1 MSTKFWNCA
10 AIFLIVVTLLIVLKF
25 FATKTIFYG
34 VFYFF
39 LTLFFIYIFVKEKD
53 LAKISD
59 ARREKYV
66 SKIVKKYDI
75 KNKNK
80 IKNIKK
86 VFYYIETIGTAL
98 ILVVIIQRFYIG
110 NFKIP
115 TGSMIPTIQIGDRV
129 FADMVSYKFT
139 TPKRN
144 SIIVFEEPMRDE
156 DLYTKRAMGLPGERI
171 KIENDTLYINGEKT
185 NFRRYSDNGIGS
197 QEWKIPQKGDKLQI
211 IPAGNYREVFEDA
224 GINVD
229 DIVKE
234 AFYKESFEF
243 FKNIY
248 YNLKHKIFDKLNIK
262 YDITEYTNHRNDYR
276 KQGAFSI
283 VGMIMPNLKFI
294 VNGEETGPILD
305 FISDK
310 DIRNKL
316 LNGETVEVILDD
328 NYYLALGDNTDN
340 SQDSRYIGFIKESRI
355 RGRALVRFWP
365 LNRIGL
371 IKEPQQNEVI
381 NTLVQTIK
389 NLKANIDKK
398 FLEETN
404 DNKINK

>member
-10 AIFLIVVTLLIVLKF
+10 VIFLIIVTLLIILKF

-75 KNKNK
+75 KNENK

-86 VFYYIETIGTAL
+86 TFYYIEAIGTAL

-115 TGSMIPTIQIGDRV
+115 TGSMIPTIEIGDRV

-144 SIIVFEEPMRDE
+144 SIIVFKEPIQNKV
-156 DLYTKRAMGLPGERI
+156 LYTKRAMGLPGEKI
-171 KIENDTLYINGEKT
+171 KIEDDILYINGEET
-185 NFRRYSDNGIGS
+185 DFRRYSNLGIGDK
-197 QEWKIPQKGDKLQI
+197 EWRIPQKDDKLQI

-262 YDITEYTNHRNDYR
+262 YDVTEYTNHRNDYR

-389 NLKANIDKK
+389 NLKVNIDKK
-398 FLEETN
+398 FLEKTN

>member
-75 KNKNK
+75 KNENK

-144 SIIVFEEPMRDE
+144 SIIVFSR
-156 DLYTKRAMGLPGERI
+156 
-171 KIENDTLYINGEKT
+171 N
-185 NFRRYSDNGIGS
+185 
-197 QEWKIPQKGDKLQI
+197 
-211 IPAGNYREVFEDA
+211 
-224 GINVD
+224 
-229 DIVKE
+229 
-234 AFYKESFEF
+234 
-243 FKNIY
+243 
-248 YNLKHKIFDKLNIK
+248 NL
-262 YDITEYTNHRNDYR
+262 
-276 KQGAFSI
+276 
-283 VGMIMPNLKFI
+283 
-294 VNGEETGPILD
+294 
-305 FISDK
+305 
-310 DIRNKL
+310 
-316 LNGETVEVILDD
+316 
-328 NYYLALGDNTDN
+328 
-340 SQDSRYIGFIKESRI
+340 
-355 RGRALVRFWP
+355 
-365 LNRIGL
+365 
-371 IKEPQQNEVI
+371 
-381 NTLVQTIK
+381 
-389 NLKANIDKK
+389 
-398 FLEETN
+398 
-404 DNKINK
+404 

>member
-1 MSTKFWNCA
+1 MTAKNWNY
-10 AIFLIVVTLLIVLKF
+10 AIIFVIIITTLILLKLL
-25 FATKTIFYG
+25 ATKTIFYG

-53 LAKISD
+53 IAKKSD
-59 ARREKYV
+59 IHREKFV
-66 SKIVKKYDI
+66 NKIAKKY
-75 KNKNK
+75 
-80 IKNIKK
+80 NIEDEKK
-86 VFYYIETIGTAL
+86 VKRINKTFYYIETIGTAL

-115 TGSMIPTIQIGDRV
+115 TGSMIPTIEIGDRV

-144 SIIVFEEPMRDE
+144 SIIVFEEPMRNE
-156 DLYTKRAMGLPGERI
+156 DLYTKRVMGLPGEKI
-171 KIENDTLYINGEKT
+171 KIEDDILYINGEKT
-185 NFRRYSDNGIGS
+185 DFRRYSDDGIGS

-211 IPAGNYREVFEDA
+211 IPAGNYREALEDA

-229 DIVKE
+229 NIVKE

-262 YDITEYTNHRNDYR
+262 YDITEYINHRDDYR

-283 VGMIMPNLKFI
+283 VGMIMPNLKFV

-316 LNGETVEVILDD
+316 LNGEIVEIILDD

-340 SQDSRYIGFIKESRI
+340 SKDSRYIGFIKESRI

-371 IKEPQQNEVI
+371 VK
-381 NTLVQTIK
+381 
-389 NLKANIDKK
+389 
-398 FLEETN
+398 
-404 DNKINK
+404 